1 MAEENNEKSFY
12 PFKIKINE
20 ANRNEKI
27 ESLKA
32 KYPLAKILE
41 ILSLDTD
48 EDDEIALENKLR
60 QAIDRE
66 LLAYENAIRND
77 EHNKAKTYFD
87 ESGANKD
94 IKEFFETYDDYTKNH
109 QEDYLEY
116 TTIRDE
122 VAAQEIPETEKEA
135 KLNELKDKYADAI
148 DSVHRACESKEK
160 ANGYIEDFKT
170 LQDTP
175 KKVVKSL
182 LRFYNQCKKAGKE
195 EDFNKI
201 YDNFISERRGE
212 FAPRCKESNPKDK
225 NQSEEIINEHHFNLD
240 RDGRVCYSI
249 FNLQGTGLDIT
260 WLDGSLGLARCQPN
274 LTQQQIDA
282 LAKYCYKNE
291 IDVTDAMKLNSLLVA
306 DKQGDEI
313 GKAGDVL
320 QQKISDLRNGNENQN
335 DGNTASQY
343 DENEFSDLLGE
354 PLRVETD
361 PTSYIDKEK
370 DLTVKSGAIIK
381 SVKNRIQTMGYRDPS
396 LTKVRK
402 VWGSIIISVYKNEN
416 DILKD
421 GEVDKNGNRV
431 HTKEFSIRV
440 RPTNPP
446 RVHFYME
453 QGKEFKSSHARMVL
467 DAMSAC
473 GCSYFVIPGGN
484 EIGGSEYNAFME
496 ATGKSLMVPLCK
508 RSKDSP
514 GVYLEVDHVS
524 TILEV
529 IKKEDKQD
537 SNKLVDFQM
546 RLIRE
551 LRAQENGRLAENPNY
566 KGNSKLNDKIESLE
580 RTVKFTKLQN
590 GQMSELENFIN
601 AGLAGAYG
609 QKWDEVDRAAS
620 LVALK
625 HICEDI
631 SKGKLLGKGYDP
643 RDKEGKNVENMKKAL
658 VFYMTAE
665 KPKII
670 ADINDRIRSSSD
682 NKDSK
687 ITNAVTK
694 ICGEREKDVL
704 SNYFDGN
711 LKNKLGIEGI
721 KPVINSAPEKY
732 KPEKYMEMDKG
743 LDGEDDATINRRVS
757 ELYSKGKEKEL
768 QPPALPNPELREF
781 AKECKE
787 FFKENKKQSND
798 NNAKKMVFDE
808 WRRRRSHGAD

>member
-41 ILSLDTD
+41 VLSLDTD

-66 LLAYENAIRND
+66 LLAYENAISND
-77 EHNKAKTYFD
+77 EHNKAKTYAD

-170 LQDTP
+170 LQGTP

-212 FAPRCKESNPKDK
+212 FAPRYKESNPKDK

-291 IDVTDAMKLNSLLVA
+291 IDVTDTMKLNNLLVT
-306 DKQGDEI
+306 DKKGDEI

-320 QQKISDLRNGNENQN
+320 QQKITDLRNGNE
-335 DGNTASQY
+335 DNTPSKL

-361 PTSYIDKEK
+361 PTNYIDKEK
-370 DLTVKSGAIIK
+370 DLTVKSRAIIGA
-381 SVKNRIQTMGYRDPS
+381 VKNRIQTIGYHDPS

-416 DILKD
+416 DLLKD
-421 GEVDKNGNRV
+421 GEVDKNGIRN
-431 HTKEFSIRV
+431 HTKEFSVRI

-446 RVHFYME
+446 KVYFYME
-453 QGKEFKSSHARMVL
+453 QGKEFKSSHARVVL

-473 GCSYFVIPGGN
+473 GSRYYVIPGGN
-484 EIGGSEYNAFME
+484 EIGGSVLNAFME
-496 ATGKSLMVPLCK
+496 ASGKNLMIPLCK
-508 RSKDSP
+508 RSKDAP
-514 GVYLEVDHVS
+514 GIYLESDNVEAM
-524 TILEV
+524 LKV
-529 IKKEDKQD
+529 IKDENKQD
-537 SNKLVDFQM
+537 SNKLLDFQI
-546 RLIRE
+546 RLVRE
-551 LRAQENGRLAENPNY
+551 LKAQELGRCSENPNY
-566 KGNSKLNDKIESLE
+566 KTNSKLSDKIDSLD
-580 RTVKFTKLQN
+580 RTIKYTKLQN
-590 GQMSELENFIN
+590 GHMTELNNFIN
-601 AGLAGAYG
+601 AGLAGVYG
-609 QKWDEVDRAAS
+609 QKWDEVDRAAA

-625 HICEDI
+625 YITEDI
-631 SKGKLLGKGYDP
+631 GKGKLLGKGYDP
-643 RDKEGKNVENMKKAL
+643 LDKEGKNVENMKKAL

-665 KPKII
+665 KPKIV
-670 ADINDRIRSSSD
+670 ADIHEQIRSSAD
-682 NKDSK
+682 EKDSK
-687 ITNAVTK
+687 INNAVK
-694 ICGEREKDVL
+694 DICSKREKDTL
-704 SNYFDGN
+704 TGYFDGT
-711 LKNKLGIEGI
+711 LKNTLGVEGV
-721 KPVINSAPEKY
+721 KPIINSATEKY
-732 KPEKYMEMDKG
+732 KPEKYMEMANG
-743 LDGEDDATINRRVS
+743 LDEDDSTINRRVR
-757 ELYSKGKEKEL
+757 ELYTKGKEKEL

-781 AKECKE
+781 AKDCKE
-787 FFKENKKQSND
+787 FFKEVKKQSKD

-808 WRRRRSHGAD
+808 WRRRRDRGAD